1 MATYIML
8 MKLTEQGAADIT
20 DAKKG
25 RNAGKKAA
33 AAVGVTW
40 KKSYLVMG
48 EYDVVV
54 IVEAPDEEAM
64 ARFSLLGGL
73 SGAVKTTTMRA
84 FTESEADEL
93 LSSLA
98 QMAEKVA

>member
-8 MKLTEQGAADIT
+8 MKLTDQGAADIT

-54 IVEAPDEEAM
+54 IVEAPDEETM

>member
-1 MATYIML
+1 
-8 MKLTEQGAADIT
+8 
-20 DAKKG
+20 
-25 RNAGKKAA
+25 
-33 AAVGVTW
+33 
-40 KKSYLVMG
+40 
-48 EYDVVV
+48 
-54 IVEAPDEEAM
+54 
-64 ARFSLLGGL
+64 L